1 MINFHFTFYA
11 VFISLCGKVIDWLFH
26 KREVL
31 LELLGCIKVMEGE
44 EDIVPKKKMT
54 KQLTGKREDT
64 LLHSAVRRGNK
75 DEVVEILTRTREDE
89 LNELLGKQNQSGET
103 ALYVAAEYGDV
114 EIVKEMI
121 KRYDLPLVE
130 IKARNGFDAFHIA
143 AKQGDLGTCT
153 QTFFKNH
160 HKNRS

>member
-1 MINFHFTFYA
+1 
-11 VFISLCGKVIDWLFH
+11 
-26 KREVL
+26 
-31 LELLGCIKVMEGE
+31 MEGE
-44 EDIVPKKKMT
+44 EDTVPKKKMA

-64 LLHSAVRRGNK
+64 QLHSAVRRGNK
-75 DEVVEILTRTREDE
+75 DEVVEILTKAREPE

-121 KRYDLPLVE
+121 KRYDLSLVE

-143 AKQGDLGTCT
+143 AKQGDLGTYNSKLT
-153 QTFFKNH
+153 TKT
-160 HKNRS
+160 S